1 MLLEMVGGLTGWTVG
16 SFSDD
21 LLASCGELRKCA
33 VRVFPGLL
41 GLRENGTNF
50 QKSTTQDAVIFRMSV
65 GAELTSCV
73 AV

>member
-50 QKSTTQDAVIFRMSV
+50 QKKKHYTGRGYFQDVSGR
-65 GAELTSCV
+65 
-73 AV
+73 